1 MDKQK
6 NINEISKNNTSL
18 QLNDVKKDDDLK
30 DQPTSIITKMLN
42 KNLFNYDL
50 DSNNVWARMNYEE
63 IMRD

>member
-6 NINEISKNNTSL
+6 NIDEKNKITFFQSKDVNK
-18 QLNDVKKDDDLK
+18 NDNLK
-30 DQPTSIITKMLN
+30 QPIDIITKMLN

-63 IMRD
+63 IMRY